1 MAIELTESEMT
12 AYKGRSLDFW
22 AKHPKE
28 GKAYLA
34 SEAICDLVNY
44 LPLAI
49 MVYMPFWGEE
59 TLISFTVNMFFSLF
73 AMIAE
78 DSGGQMPNP
87 DIPNY
92 IILGIYALVGIA
104 IAIKAIALLTL
115 LSKKARDK
123 HMFKVYRKATE
134 ERAPFHIKTM
144 KMFLLRYI
152 PGLIISLVGIVFFVF
167 WAIPALSSLG
177 DFFSLGEITIWA
189 LAVTEVLSSVGFLLM
204 MWRQIACINIKKAM
218 DDEALAKV
226 QADLRKEMEH
236 E

>member
-1 MAIELTESEMT
+1 M
-12 AYKGRSLDFW
+12 
-22 AKHPKE
+22 
-28 GKAYLA
+28 A

-59 TLISFTVNMFFSLF
+59 TLISFTVNTFFSLF

-87 DIPNY
+87 DLPDY
-92 IILGIYALVGIA
+92 IILGICALVGIA

-115 LSKKARDK
+115 CSKKARDK

-134 ERAPFHIKTM
+134 ERAPFHIKTL
-144 KMFLLRYI
+144 KRFLLRYI
-152 PGLIISLVGIVFFVF
+152 PGLIISLVGIVLFVF
-167 WAIPALSSLG
+167 WAIPALGSLG
-177 DFFSLGEITIWA
+177 DFFALGEINIWS
-189 LAVTEVLSSVGFLLM
+189 LIAVEILSFVGFLLM
-204 MWRQIACINIKKAM
+204 MWRQIACIKIKRAM

-226 QADLRKEMEH
+226 QADLRKDLESK
-236 E
+236 

>member
-1 MAIELTESEMT
+1 MAIKLTESEMT
-12 AYKGRSLDFW
+12 TYKGRSLDFW

-28 GKAYLA
+28 GKTYLA

-49 MVYMPFWGEE
+49 MVYVPFWGEE
-59 TLISFTVNMFFSLF
+59 TLVSFTVNMFFSLF
-73 AMIAE
+73 AMMAE

-87 DIPNY
+87 DIPDY
-92 IILGIYALVGIA
+92 IILGICALVGIA

-134 ERAPFHIKTM
+134 ERAPFHIATM
-144 KMFLLRYI
+144 KRFLLRYI
-152 PGLIISLVGIVFFVF
+152 PGLIISLVGIVLFVF
-167 WAIPALSSLG
+167 WAIPALSSFG
-177 DFFSLGEITIWA
+177 DFFALGEINIWA
-189 LAVTEVLSSVGFLLM
+189 LAVAEVLGFVGFLLM

-226 QADLRKEMEH
+226 QADLRNDLQGK
-236 E
+236 

>member
-28 GKAYLA
+28 GKTYLA

-49 MVYMPFWGEE
+49 MVYVPFWGEE
-59 TLISFTVNMFFSLF
+59 TLISFTVNTFFSLF

-78 DSGGQMPNP
+78 DSGGPMPNP
-87 DIPNY
+87 DIPDY
-92 IILGIYALVGIA
+92 IILGICALVGLA

-152 PGLIISLVGIVFFVF
+152 PGLILSLVGIVLFVF
-167 WAIPALSSLG
+167 WAIPALSSIG
-177 DFFSLGEITIWA
+177 DFFALGEINIWA
-189 LAVTEVLSSVGFLLM
+189 LAVAEALSFVGFLLM

-218 DDEALAKV
+218 DDDALAKV
-226 QADLRKEMEH
+226 QADLRNDLQGK
-236 E
+236 